1 MSITH
6 NIGKILANVGIIIS
20 CMVNRIVLNLED
32 KVERY
37 SAFHLD
43 TPRVEDLDEEDE
55 DTKMSDNTNK
65 SNYIPYNGPY
75 CETP

>member
-32 KVERY
+32 KVEG
-37 SAFHLD
+37 FHLD
-43 TPRVEDLDEEDE
+43 TLRVEDLDVEDE
-55 DTKMSDNTNK
+55 DTKMSENTNK